1 MSEPLMW
8 LRGDKAGIGP
18 LRADLAEEYWRWEQS
33 IPTIV
38 GYNRQ
43 TPQPME
49 TTREILVEGYGRASD
64 RELRFTVYD
73 LSGDE
78 PRPVGLAQVYVDPMR
93 RNGEY
98 VVAMGESRGKGVG
111 SEATRLV
118 LDYAFHV
125 TNLRCVYLTVI
136 EPNAGA
142 IRAYE
147 KAGFKRQGIRRNSN
161 QWLGETVNDVLMDA
175 VPEDVP
181 WKSLV
186 KAQFAT

>member
-1 MSEPLMW
+1 MSDPLIW

-18 LRADLAEEYWRWEQS
+18 LRADLVEEYWKWEQS

-43 TPQPME
+43 TPQPLE
-49 TTREILVEGYGRASD
+49 STREILVEGYGRASD

-73 LSGDE
+73 LTGES
-78 PRPVGLAQVYVDPMR
+78 PCPVGLAQVYIDQMR

-98 VVAMGESRGKGVG
+98 VVALGESRGRGVG
-111 SEATRLV
+111 TEATRLV

-147 KAGFKRQGIRRNSN
+147 KAGFKRQGMRRNSN
-161 QWLGETVNDVLMDA
+161 
-175 VPEDVP
+175 
-181 WKSLV
+181 
-186 KAQFAT
+186 

>member
-1 MSEPLMW
+1 MSEPLIW

-18 LRADLAEEYWRWEQS
+18 LRADLVEQYWRWEQS

-43 TPQPME
+43 TPQPLE
-49 TTREILVEGYGRASD
+49 STREILVEGYGRASD

-73 LSGDE
+73 LTGED
-78 PRPVGLAQVYVDPMR
+78 PCPVGLAQVYIDQMR

-98 VVAMGESRGKGVG
+98 VVALGESRGRGVG
-111 SEATRLV
+111 TEATRLV

-136 EPNAGA
+136 EPNVGA

-147 KAGFKRQGIRRNSN
+147 KAGFKRQGMRRNSN
-161 QWLGETVNDVLMDA
+161 QWLGETVDEVLMDA
-175 VPEDVP
+175 ILEEFEGP
-181 WKSLV
+181 SLV
-186 KAQFAT
+186 KDQFRM